1 MCTEVFLLLMSQK
14 GFTLIELMVV
24 IAIIAILS
32 VLAYAPYNHY
42 ANVAKVRFSAQKVEQ
57 AIDEAKTSVLGGYSF
72 SGGSIARQNVHV
84 ALVFSGSSST
94 VEMRGYLASTST
106 GEIGV

>member
-1 MCTEVFLLLMSQK
+1 MCTEVFLLPMSQK

-32 VLAYAPYNHY
+32 VLVYAPYNHY
-42 ANVAKVRFSAQKVEQ
+42 SNIAKVRFSAQKVEQ

-72 SGGSIARQNVHV
+72 SGGSITRQNVHIG
-84 ALVFSGSSST
+84 LVFSGSSN
-94 VEMRGYLASTST
+94 VIDMR
-106 GEIGV
+106 